1 MRTDT
6 HARDQRCCTA
16 LLRQTDPA
24 LAARL
29 LVGRA
34 VQLRLRDV
42 LPQRRPVGEHA
53 RRDAAHEL
61 AVRARLHERRA
72 AVEDPVELVAV
83 EADREEVRRRDR
95 GRGGRARAA
104 GRAAGA
110 APRLIETGPATRGAG
125 AGGGG
130 GGAGGAGAGARA
142 AGAGAAAGG
151 SSRNGGSR
159 PGAWRKRFPVRA
171 AA

>member
-1 MRTDT
+1 MGPGAPPTSPSTVTRERFIAATNGAYT
-6 HARDQRCCTA
+6 VF
-16 LLRQTDPA
+16 LLRQTDTP

-83 EADREEVRRRDR
+83 EADREEVRRRDFASLFL
-95 GRGGRARAA
+95 GKK
-104 GRAAGA
+104 
-110 APRLIETGPATRGAG
+110 
-125 AGGGG
+125 
-130 GGAGGAGAGARA
+130 
-142 AGAGAAAGG
+142 
-151 SSRNGGSR
+151 
-159 PGAWRKRFPVRA
+159 KR
-171 AA
+171 

>member
-1 MRTDT
+1 MPATNGAYT
-6 HARDQRCCTA
+6 VF
-16 LLRQTDPA
+16 LLRQTDPP

-83 EADREEVRRRDR
+83 EAGGMEVAEKLLSLSRRE
-95 GRGGRARAA
+95 
-104 GRAAGA
+104 
-110 APRLIETGPATRGAG
+110 
-125 AGGGG
+125 
-130 GGAGGAGAGARA
+130 
-142 AGAGAAAGG
+142 
-151 SSRNGGSR
+151 
-159 PGAWRKRFPVRA
+159 
-171 AA
+171 